1 MEGVRYHIVLILHGK
16 ATPYSMWKAL
26 MNLFQSSSDHRKLVL
41 KDKLKKI
48 KMEKGDN
55 IPKYFTKFVQCRDEL
70 GSVGITVVDDDLV
83 SLALLGLPKSWHSY
97 KDSVNGREKLSNW
110 E

>member
-1 MEGVRYHIVLILHGK
+1 MSKVLK
-16 ATPYSMWKAL
+16 Y
-26 MNLFQSSSDHRKLVL
+26 LFQSSNDHRKLAL

-48 KMEKGDN
+48 KMEKGKTM
-55 IPKYFTKFVQCRDEL
+55 PKYLTKSIQCRDEL

-83 SLALLGLPKSWHSY
+83 SLALLGLSKSWHSY
-97 KDSVNGREKLSNW
+97 QDSFNRREKVPNW